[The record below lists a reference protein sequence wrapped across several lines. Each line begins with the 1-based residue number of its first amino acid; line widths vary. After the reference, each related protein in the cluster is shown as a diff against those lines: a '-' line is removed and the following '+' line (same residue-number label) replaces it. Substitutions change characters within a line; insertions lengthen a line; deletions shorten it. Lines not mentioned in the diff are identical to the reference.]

1 MLQRQAGEVIIIGDL
16 KVTGFGIGKYIWD
29 RVRGLFVLR
38 NSRSQNYSLL
48 GARGEPE

>member
-29 RVRGLFVLR
+29 RVCL
-38 NSRSQNYSLL
+38 SS
-48 GARGEPE
+48 ATPEVRIIVC